1 MGLDG
6 RKQVPKIGNTRF
18 PYTQAGKEA
27 AKKMRDMAKGMMG
40 GSPKKTVR
48 RVSKKK

>member
-1 MGLDG
+1 M
-6 RKQVPKIGNTRF
+6 PKVGNTHF
-18 PYTQAGKEA
+18 PYTQKGREA
-27 AKKMRDMAKGMMG
+27 AKKMRDIAKGMMG